1 MPPRR
6 KRTGK
11 PSWLEAEQDWPKVLE
26 HTEALASRFLNAQQ
40 IAEGLGIGLTTLKKY
55 KREYAHFAAALKRG
69 RAKMRAALAVKASE
83 MALDGLN
90 PALTIFLAKVHLGWR
105 ETSDLNVS
113 GNLSIGP
120 TDEAMDEERKR
131 QMQVIRCLTL
141 EERRQWLDLMRRAEA
156 RMKGDEPMPS

>member
-1 MPPRR
+1 
-6 KRTGK
+6 
-11 PSWLEAEQDWPKVLE
+11 
-26 HTEALASRFLNAQQ
+26 
-40 IAEGLGIGLTTLKKY
+40 
-55 KREYAHFAAALKRG
+55 
-69 RAKMRAALAVKASE
+69 MRAALAVKASE